1 MNIALEGINWWAV
14 LVAAV
19 ATFFL
24 GGLWYGAL
32 FKEAWVRLH
41 GYTPEKVKAMQARHP
56 PPLFF
61 SVMLAA
67 YLVVAAV
74 IAVLASAAGI
84 ASWTDGLVLGLL
96 LWLGFAAAIG
106 LTAWV
111 ASDRPLGGYAID
123 WGYQLVFL
131 PMMGAIIGAWR

>member
-1 MNIALEGINWWAV
+1 MTQRHKFRKSMNRAV
-14 LVAAV
+14 GPAI
-19 ATFFL
+19 
-24 GGLWYGAL
+24 
-32 FKEAWVRLH
+32 
-41 GYTPEKVKAMQARHP
+41 
-56 PPLFF
+56 
-61 SVMLAA
+61 
-67 YLVVAAV
+67 AV

-131 PMMGAIIGAWR
+131 PMMGAIIGTTALLGIKIDPDLPIHKAVPRDRLVDGDV